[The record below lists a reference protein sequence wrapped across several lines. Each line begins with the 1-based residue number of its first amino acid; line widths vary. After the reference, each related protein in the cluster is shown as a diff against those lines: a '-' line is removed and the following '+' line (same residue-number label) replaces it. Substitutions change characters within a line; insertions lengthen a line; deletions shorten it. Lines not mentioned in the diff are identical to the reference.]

1 MLNPNY
7 LELVK
12 AQLTQFATQADFE
25 TVLTTAF
32 GTKIDRTKIF
42 QLRQQWLKGDFSLI
56 PPIEVLTNGELGT
69 ANGGYV
75 ASEDKIFVS
84 SDFLAQNQNNS
95 KAITGLLLEEF
106 GHKIDRFFNGN
117 VDSAGDE
124 GDIFSRLVR
133 GKILSAQ
140 TLAGLKAEDDTAVI
154 IVDGKGVSIEQQ
166 IFFGGELRDIFDG
179 TEDSDYMY
187 GNGGNDILHGKG
199 GDDDIDG
206 GDGNDI
212 ITGDNGNDTIS
223 DLDGDDDIDG
233 GDGNDTISGGDGYD
247 YIRGRVGDD
256 DIDGGSGDDKLYGD
270 DGNDNLSGGDG
281 VDLLYGGNEDDSLS
295 GDGGNDNL
303 KGGYGDDDL
312 DGGAGSDKLYGEAGH
327 DTLYGGGARDFLYG
341 GDDDDN
347 LYGEAGNDS
356 LDGGLGADI
365 MFGGT
370 GDDTYLVD
378 DVGDSVRENID
389 EGIDTV
395 KSSISYTL
403 AANLENLTLTPIVGT
418 INGTGN
424 ALNNIIY
431 GSSGN
436 NVISGGAG
444 NDTVYADGGDDT
456 LSGGVG
462 DDTLYGFIGDD
473 TYVIDADVDLGT
485 DIINDYNGTDTLDF
499 RTTTTKAININL
511 NTSTTQT
518 VATGVQLAIL
528 SIENVYGGTLNDTLI
543 GNNFNNI
550 LDAGAGNDTLTG
562 GIGSDTLTGGIGNDT
577 YIIDADVDL
586 GTDTINETLLGG
598 GIDTLD
604 FRTTTTKEININ
616 LNTTATQIVAT
627 GVQLTIPVVSI
638 ENVYGGALNDT
649 LTGNNL
655 NDYLDGGDGSDL
667 IYGGIGNDTLIGG
680 VGNDTLSG
688 GIGNDTLTGGAGDDY
703 ASYYSST
710 TSVTADLSNAANNTG
725 EALGDTFSG
734 IEYLQ
739 GSATANSTLT
749 GDSNNNYLIS
759 YGGNDI
765 LSGGAGIDYLSSGAG
780 NDTLNGGVGNDIL
793 DGSYG
798 DDTYIIDADV
808 DLGLDTIYEG
818 IPGGGDY
825 GTNTLDF
832 RTTTTKSININLST
846 ATSQTVATGVQLA
859 ISVFG
864 IKNVYGGTL
873 DDTLIGNDL
882 NNMLDAGAGNDT
894 LTGGIGS
901 DTLTGGVGNDTY
913 IIDADVDTGT
923 DTINETL
930 LGGGIDTLDFRTTT
944 TKAININLNTT
955 ITQTVATGVQLA
967 IPVVSIEN
975 VYGGTLND
983 TLTGNNLNDYLDG
996 GDGSDI
1002 LSGGNGNDTLIGGVG
1017 NDTLTGGIGNDTLTG
1032 GAGDDIY
1039 YVDSS
1044 NDIVTENA
1052 NSGNDTVYSS
1062 AVNYTLV
1069 LNVENL
1075 NLIGSFNGTGNSGDN
1090 IISTN
1095 DQLNFLDNVINGGG
1109 GNDTI
1114 SAGFGNDTLNGGTGN
1129 DTLNGD
1135 AGNDTYI
1142 INAGVDFGT
1151 DTINEVALIGGTDTL
1166 DFRTTTLKAINVDL
1180 NLTSNQLVSAGV
1192 TVATDVR
1199 LVIPVASIENVY
1211 GGSLNDTLT
1220 GNSLNN
1226 VLLGGAGNDTL
1237 SGGNGDD
1244 TYIIDADVDTGIDTI
1259 NETQLPSGGIDTLDF
1274 RTTTTK
1280 AININLNTTTIQTV
1294 ATGVQL
1300 VIPVISIENVYGGTL
1315 NDTLIGNNLNDTLD
1329 GGDGN
1334 DTLSGGNGFDT
1345 LTGGVGNDTL
1355 NGGTGNDTLNGGTG
1369 NDIFLF
1375 NGGAAITGAVTVA
1388 SLLGKDTI
1396 SDFSLSTPVLAQ
1408 DKIVLS
1414 KGTFAQITT
1423 AIGGLTTAD
1432 FATVAN
1438 DAAILTSISS
1448 AAILYS
1454 TGTGN
1459 LFYNQ
1464 NGATAGV
1471 GANGGV
1477 FATVTGNPLLTFN
1490 DFSVV
1495 A

>member
-25 TVLTTAF
+25 TVLETAF

-56 PPIEVLTNGELGT
+56 PPIEVLTSGELGN
-69 ANGGYV
+69 ANGGY
-75 ASEDKIFVS
+75 AGSEDKIFVS
-84 SDFLAQNQNNS
+84 SNFLARNQNNS

-106 GHKIDRFFNGN
+106 GHKIDRFFNGD

-133 GKILSAQ
+133 GETLSAQ

-154 IVDGKGVSIEQQ
+154 IVDGRVVSIEQEDF
-166 IFFGGELRDIFDG
+166 IGDDLRNVFFG
-179 TEDSDYMY
+179 TQNPDYIE
-187 GNGGNDILHGKG
+187 GNGGDDYLRGAI
-199 GDDDIDG
+199 GDDTISG
-206 GDGNDI
+206 GDGKDN
-212 ITGDNGNDTIS
+212 ITGGE
-223 DLDGDDDIDG
+223 
-233 GDGNDTISGGDGYD
+233 GNDTISGGDGD
-247 YIRGRVGDD
+247 DFIRGLLDND

-270 DGNDNLSGGDG
+270 EGNDNLSGGDG
-281 VDLLYGGNEDDSLS
+281 VDLLDGGNDDDSLS

-303 KGGYGDDDL
+303 NGGSGNDDL

-356 LDGGLGADI
+356 LDGGLGSDI

-403 AANLENLTLTPIVGT
+403 SANVENLTLTIGVGT
-418 INGTGN
+418 VNGTGN

-431 GSSGN
+431 GTSGN
-436 NVISGGAG
+436 NVLSGGAGDDRLYSDVGDDILNGGAG
-444 NDTVYADGGDDT
+444 NDI
-456 LSGGVG
+456 LK
-462 DDTLYGFIGDD
+462 GFIGDD

-485 DIINDYNGTDTLDF
+485 DTINEYIGIDAIDF
-499 RTTTTKAININL
+499 RTTTTKAINISL
-511 NTSTTQT
+511 NTTTTQT
-518 VATGVQLAIL
+518 VAAGVQLVIPEIN
-528 SIENVYGGTLNDTLI
+528 IENVYGGTLNDTLI
-543 GNNFNNI
+543 GNNLNNI
-550 LDAGAGNDTLTG
+550 LDGGVGNDTLTG
-562 GIGSDTLTGGIGNDT
+562 GIGNDTLAGGVGNDT
-577 YIIDADVDL
+577 YIIDADVDT

-604 FRTTTTKEININ
+604 FRTTTTKAININ
-616 LNTTATQIVAT
+616 LNTTATQTVAT
-627 GVQLTIPVVSI
+627 GVQLAIPVVSI

-649 LTGNNL
+649 ITGNNL
-655 NDYLDGGDGSDL
+655 NDTLDGGNGDDSL
-667 IYGGIGNDTLIGG
+667 SGGNGNDTLIGG
-680 VGNDTLSG
+680 VGNDTLTG
-688 GIGNDTLTGGAGDDY
+688 GVGNDTLTGGAGDDY

-710 TSVTADLSNAANNTG
+710 TAVTADLSNAANNTG

-734 IEYLQ
+734 IEYLK

-832 RTTTTKSININLST
+832 RTTSTKAININLST
-846 ATSQTVATGVQLA
+846 ATTQTVATGVQLA
-859 ISVFG
+859 ISALG
-864 IKNVYGGTL
+864 MKNVYGGTL
-873 DDTLIGNDL
+873 NDTLMGNSL
-882 NNMLDAGAGNDT
+882 NNT
-894 LTGGIGS
+894 LTGGVGN

-913 IIDADVDTGT
+913 IIDADVDLGL

-930 LGGGIDTLDFRTTT
+930 L
-944 TKAININLNTT
+944 
-955 ITQTVATGVQLA
+955 
-967 IPVVSIEN
+967 
-975 VYGGTLND
+975 
-983 TLTGNNLNDYLDG
+983 
-996 GDGSDI
+996 
-1002 LSGGNGNDTLIGGVG
+1002 
-1017 NDTLTGGIGNDTLTG
+1017 
-1032 GAGDDIY
+1032 
-1039 YVDSS
+1039 
-1044 NDIVTENA
+1044 
-1052 NSGNDTVYSS
+1052 
-1062 AVNYTLV
+1062 
-1069 LNVENL
+1069 
-1075 NLIGSFNGTGNSGDN
+1075 
-1090 IISTN
+1090 
-1095 DQLNFLDNVINGGG
+1095 
-1109 GNDTI
+1109 
-1114 SAGFGNDTLNGGTGN
+1114 
-1129 DTLNGD
+1129 
-1135 AGNDTYI
+1135 
-1142 INAGVDFGT
+1142 
-1151 DTINEVALIGGTDTL
+1151 
-1166 DFRTTTLKAINVDL
+1166 
-1180 NLTSNQLVSAGV
+1180 
-1192 TVATDVR
+1192 
-1199 LVIPVASIENVY
+1199 
-1211 GGSLNDTLT
+1211 
-1220 GNSLNN
+1220 
-1226 VLLGGAGNDTL
+1226 
-1237 SGGNGDD
+1237 
-1244 TYIIDADVDTGIDTI
+1244 
-1259 NETQLPSGGIDTLDF
+1259 SGGIDTLDF

-1280 AININLNTTTIQTV
+1280 AININLNTTTSQTV

-1300 VIPVISIENVYGGTL
+1300 VIPVVSIENVYGGTL

-1329 GGDGN
+1329 GGNGD
-1334 DTLSGGNGFDT
+1334 DTLLGGNGLDTIFGGAGNDT
-1345 LTGGVGNDTL
+1345 LTGGVGNDSLT
-1355 NGGTGNDTLNGGTG
+1355 GGVGNDS
-1369 NDIFLF
+1369 FLF
-1375 NGGAAITGAVTVA
+1375 NGGVAITGAVTVA

-1396 SDFSLSTPVLAQ
+1396 SDFNKVAGNQ

-1423 AIGGLTTAD
+1423 AVGGLTTAD
-1432 FATVAN
+1432 FATVAT

-1471 GANGGV
+1471 GVNGGN
-1477 FATVTGNPLLTFN
+1477 FATVTGSVLAVT